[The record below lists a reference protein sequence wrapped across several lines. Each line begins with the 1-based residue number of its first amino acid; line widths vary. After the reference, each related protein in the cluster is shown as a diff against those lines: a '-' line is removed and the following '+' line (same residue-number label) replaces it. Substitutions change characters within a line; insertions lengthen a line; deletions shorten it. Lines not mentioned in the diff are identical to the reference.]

1 VPGSLAGPVARTRSP
16 TLRCIRQSNTAAT
29 ARSNASGPEPT
40 TTERSTW
47 S

>member
-1 VPGSLAGPVARTRSP
+1 MPGSLAGPVARTRSP

-29 ARSNASGPEPT
+29 ARSKAAVPVPT